1 MGWFDA
7 EADVERAQNDVN
19 AAQRAVNAQKAN
31 IATAKKSG
39 NYQRAPKNNSY
50 NGKKGN
56 TYDLNLWLAQDEL
69 KKAKE
74 RLANA
79 NAKAKA
85 EKAKSK
91 SSSSRSSKNS
101 SSSSSSRSSK
111 NSSSSSYS
119 SYDDEVEETPEERR
133 AREEAE
139 RARAEELRQRKEMNE
154 KMYKYY
160 VETYKRRFKVDEA
173 SDVELGK
180 MLPEILAEMQDMIA
194 KRKECSDSLDANL
207 FSRIAKEAKTIGI
220 AAYKRL
226 EKLNK
231 SLFKKP
237 EVQEVVKK
245 IDPDYTDGF
254 FKKIFRL
261 LFDVR
266 YASRVMT
273 KNSPLASFL
282 RDDDE

>member
-1 MGWFDA
+1 
-7 EADVERAQNDVN
+7 
-19 AAQRAVNAQKAN
+19 
-31 IATAKKSG
+31 
-39 NYQRAPKNNSY
+39 
-50 NGKKGN
+50 
-56 TYDLNLWLAQDEL
+56 
-69 KKAKE
+69 
-74 RLANA
+74 
-79 NAKAKA
+79 
-85 EKAKSK
+85 
-91 SSSSRSSKNS
+91 
-101 SSSSSSRSSK
+101 
-111 NSSSSSYS
+111 
-119 SYDDEVEETPEERR
+119 
-133 AREEAE
+133 
-139 RARAEELRQRKEMNE
+139 
-154 KMYKYY
+154 MYKYY

>member
-1 MGWFDA
+1 
-7 EADVERAQNDVN
+7 
-19 AAQRAVNAQKAN
+19 
-31 IATAKKSG
+31 
-39 NYQRAPKNNSY
+39 
-50 NGKKGN
+50 
-56 TYDLNLWLAQDEL
+56 
-69 KKAKE
+69 
-74 RLANA
+74 
-79 NAKAKA
+79 
-85 EKAKSK
+85 
-91 SSSSRSSKNS
+91 
-101 SSSSSSRSSK
+101 
-111 NSSSSSYS
+111 
-119 SYDDEVEETPEERR
+119 
-133 AREEAE
+133 
-139 RARAEELRQRKEMNE
+139 MNE

-173 SDVELGK
+173 SDVELVK
-180 MLPEILAEMQDMIA
+180 MLSEILAEKQDMIA

-261 LFDVR
+261 LFDVK

>member
-7 EADVERAQNDVN
+7 EADVERAKNDVET
-19 AAQRAVNAQKAN
+19 AKREVETAKAN
-31 IATAKKSG
+31 IATAKSSG
-39 NYQRAPKNNSY
+39 NYQRSLKNNSY

-56 TYDLNLWLAQDEL
+56 NYDYNLWTAQDKL
-69 KKAKE
+69 KKAEE
-74 RLANA
+74 RLAAA

-91 SSSSRSSKNS
+91 SSSS
-101 SSSSSSRSSK
+101 SSSSRSSK
-111 NSSSSSYS
+111 SSSSRSYS
-119 SYDDEVEETPEERR
+119 SHHDEVEETPEERR
-133 AREEAE
+133 AREEAA
-139 RARAEELRQRKEMNE
+139 RARAEELRQQKEKNE

-173 SDVELGK
+173 YDVELAK

-254 FKKIFRL
+254 FNKIFRL

-273 KNSPLASFL
+273 KNSPLANAF